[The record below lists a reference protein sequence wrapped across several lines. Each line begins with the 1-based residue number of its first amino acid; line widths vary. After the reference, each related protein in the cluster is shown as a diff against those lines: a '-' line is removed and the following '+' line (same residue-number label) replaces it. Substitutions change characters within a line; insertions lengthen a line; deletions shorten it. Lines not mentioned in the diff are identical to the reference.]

1 MLLLKNATVWPMTD
15 PGPFIGDIWI
25 ENGKIRATGQEI
37 EAPGAEVLDLTGCF
51 ALPGLVDAHCHIGM
65 WEDGIQAEGD
75 DGNEMSD
82 PITPELR
89 AIDAINP
96 FDRCFA
102 EAREGGVTTCI
113 TGPGSANVLG
123 GQFAALKTMPGSVE
137 DKLILAPAAMKAA
150 LGENPKSVYGGQK
163 SAPQTRMATAALL
176 RRALLEAQDYARKM
190 EAEEESD
197 RPEFDMA
204 KAALLPVLSGE
215 LLLKIH
221 AHRADDILTGIRI
234 GKEFGL
240 RISLEHCTEGYMI
253 PEHIKAAQEQG
264 ARVIIGPLLTDR
276 SKVELRNQT
285 LQAARILH
293 EAGVEFAIISDH
305 PVIPLQYLPVCA
317 ALAVRD
323 GLPEEIALRSITL
336 HGARA
341 VGLGDRLGSLEAGKD
356 GDIAVFS
363 GHPLEY
369 RSRCVLTIIDGR
381 IVHDAR

>member
-1 MLLLKNATVWPMTD
+1 MTD

-150 LGENPKSVYGGQK
+150 LGENPKSAYGSQK

>member
-1 MLLLKNATVWPMTD
+1 MLLLKNATVWPMTNN
-15 PGPFIGDIWI
+15 GPFKGDILL
-25 ENGKIRATGQEI
+25 ENGKIRALGRQLS
-37 EAPGAEVLDLTGCF
+37 APGAEVIDLTDCY

-89 AIDAINP
+89 AIDAVNP
-96 FDRCFA
+96 FDRCFE
-102 EAREGGVTTCI
+102 EARAGGVTTCV

-123 GQFAALKTMPGSVE
+123 GQFAALKTKPGSVE
-137 DKLILAPAAMKAA
+137 AKLILEPVAMKAA

-163 SAPQTRMATAALL
+163 TAPQTRMATAALL
-176 RRALLEAQDYARKM
+176 RRALLEARDYTHKM
-190 EAEEESD
+190 EAEDESD

-204 KAALLPVLSGE
+204 KAALLPVLNGE

-221 AHRADDILTGIRI
+221 AHRADDILTAVRI
-234 GKEFGL
+234 AKEFGL
-240 RISLEHCTEGYMI
+240 RLSLEHCTEGHLI
-253 PEHIKAAQEQG
+253 PAEIKAAQKAG
-264 ARVIIGPLLTDR
+264 AKVILGPLLTDR

-285 LQAARILH
+285 FAAPRILH
-293 EAGVEFAIISDH
+293 EAGVEFAIMSDH

-317 ALAVRD
+317 ALAARE
-323 GLPEEIALRSITL
+323 GLPEEIALRAITL

-341 VGLGDRLGSLEAGKD
+341 AGLEGRIGSLEPGKD

-369 RSRCVLTIIDGR
+369 RSRCLLTIIDGE
-381 IVHDAR
+381 IVYDAR

>member
-1 MLLLKNATVWPMTD
+1 MLLLKNAMVWPMTD
-15 PGPFIGDIWI
+15 SGPFTGDIWI
-25 ENGKIRATGQEI
+25 ENGKIRAVGQAL
-37 EAPGAEVLDLTGCF
+37 EAPGAQVIDLSGCF

-96 FDRCFA
+96 FDRCFE
-102 EAREGGVTTCI
+102 EARAGGVTTCV

-123 GQFAALKTMPGSVE
+123 GQFAALKTKPGSVE
-137 DKLILAPAAMKAA
+137 EKLILAPAAMKAA

-163 SAPQTRMATAALL
+163 TAPQTRMATAALL
-176 RRALLEAQDYARKM
+176 RRALLEAKDYSHKM

-197 RPEFDMA
+197 KPEFDMA
-204 KAALLPVLSGE
+204 KAALLPVLNRE

-221 AHRADDILTGIRI
+221 AHRADDILTALRI
-234 GKEFGL
+234 AKEFGL
-240 RISLEHCTEGYMI
+240 RISLEHCTEGYLI
-253 PEHIKAAQEQG
+253 PAEIKAAQDAG
-264 ARVIIGPLLTDR
+264 AKIILGPLLTDR
-276 SKVELRNQT
+276 SKVELRNQSF
-285 LQAARILH
+285 QAPHILH
-293 EAGVEFAIISDH
+293 QAGVEFAIMSDH

-317 ALAVRD
+317 ALAVRE
-323 GLPEEIALRSITL
+323 GLDEETALRAITL

-341 VGLGDRLGSLEAGKD
+341 VGLEERIGSLEAGKD
-356 GDIAVFS
+356 ADVAVFS

-369 RSRCVLTIIDGR
+369 RSRCLLTIIDGR

>member
-1 MLLLKNATVWPMTD
+1 MLLLKNAMVWPMTD
-15 PGPFIGDIWI
+15 EGPFTGDIWI
-25 ENGKIRATGQEI
+25 ENGKIRALGQNLT
-37 EAPGAEVLDLTGCF
+37 APGAEVVDLTGCY

-89 AIDAINP
+89 AIDAVNP
-96 FDRCFA
+96 FDRCFE
-102 EAREGGVTTCI
+102 EARAGGVTTCV

-123 GQFAALKTMPGSVE
+123 GQFAALKTRPGSVE
-137 DKLILAPAAMKAA
+137 SKLVREPVAMKAA

-176 RRALLEAQDYARKM
+176 RRALLEARDYAHKM

-221 AHRADDILTGIRI
+221 AHRADDILTGVRI
-234 GKEFGL
+234 AKEFGL
-240 RISLEHCTEGYMI
+240 RISLEHCTEGHLI
-253 PEHIKAAQEQG
+253 PAEIRAAHEAG
-264 ARVIIGPLLTDR
+264 ARIILGPLLTDR
-276 SKVELRNQT
+276 SKVELRNQSFT
-285 LQAARILH
+285 APRVLH
-293 EAGVEFAIISDH
+293 EAGVEFALMSDH

-317 ALAVRD
+317 ALAVRE
-323 GLPEEIALRSITL
+323 GLPEEVALRAITL

-341 VGLGDRLGSLEAGKD
+341 VGLEDRLGSLEIGKD
-356 GDIAVFS
+356 GDVAVFS
-363 GHPLEY
+363 GHPLEFK
-369 RSRCVLTIIDGR
+369 SKCVLTVIEGE